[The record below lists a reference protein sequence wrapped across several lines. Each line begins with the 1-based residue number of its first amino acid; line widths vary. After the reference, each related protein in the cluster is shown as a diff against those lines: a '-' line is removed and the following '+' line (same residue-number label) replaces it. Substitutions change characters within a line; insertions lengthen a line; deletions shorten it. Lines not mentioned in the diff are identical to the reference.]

1 MVFKMLKEEISKC
14 NGELN
19 SIKINYFSAHDGS
32 KSCFTYENSTRLGR
46 DRKIPFM
53 YLILYFL
60 LLENNRLRSV
70 DSLTD
75 GCMVAYDWFIMSIYF
90 PVYLIGS
97 FLLYKICYCDP
108 RTVLERLENSLIQE
122 NIEMQ

>member
-1 MVFKMLKEEISKC
+1 MYHSLDF
-14 NGELN
+14 
-19 SIKINYFSAHDGS
+19 
-32 KSCFTYENSTRLGR
+32 RLLG
-46 DRKIPFM
+46 
-53 YLILYFL
+53 
-60 LLENNRLRSV
+60 NNRHRSV

-75 GCMVAYDWFIMSIYF
+75 GCMEGYDWFIMFIYF

-108 RTVLERLENSLIQE
+108 RTVLERLENSLIRE

>member
-1 MVFKMLKEEISKC
+1 
-14 NGELN
+14 
-19 SIKINYFSAHDGS
+19 
-32 KSCFTYENSTRLGR
+32 
-46 DRKIPFM
+46 M
-53 YLILYFL
+53 YLSLDFRILG
-60 LLENNRLRSV
+60 NNRLRLV

-75 GCMVAYDWFIMSIYF
+75 GCMVGYDWFIMFIYI